1 MPETGGD
8 ILPRLKRAPNEK
20 ELETLRRIF
29 IKAETDIINEIGRLR
44 SMGNVDYHAV
54 AALNRVQATLKQME
68 SDCWEYVPKMIE
80 KQFYVRVPEARRI
93 AEPVEKHTAGYANAE
108 ALTAAQHNIMD
119 NLSMNLMGEIT
130 EAEGV
135 VMSTL
140 KNALIGRTENDI
152 FRRMGLIAVSRME
165 ATGRGTAANINELV
179 NTLLKEGVT
188 AFTDKAGRNWGLHTY
203 CNMVCRTTSR
213 QAEVLAVL
221 TADESQDLYEI
232 SSHGTTCEICAPLEG
247 RVYSRSG
254 TDSDFPPLAAA
265 FGKIDKNGSDDLTNT
280 WLNIHPN
287 CLHVLKPWTAFGR
300 TDEEIQKIKDFSSFK
315 KNPPTRDPRT
325 DKQIEAYRNKEKARA
340 KWLADYKQWE
350 RYKMALGDGV
360 PETFETFRKHK
371 LADDEKYKL
380 WRLDYKRQS
389 DLQNNPEK
397 ALPFAINATAAN
409 EKFTKYFFQ
418 PENINGYAKG
428 RAFTSRLGYNI
439 NNWEEMKDEILLAA
453 GKYPAKYRNSDK
465 YGDRYSQLVILQGKK
480 RTPANVLLA
489 WNVTPEGKT
498 YLTTAYMEEI

>member
-20 ELETLRRIF
+20 ELEALRRIF

-54 AALNRVQATLKQME
+54 AALNCVQATLKQME

-93 AEPVEKHTAGYANAE
+93 AKPVEKHTAGYANAE

-254 TDSDFPPLAAA
+254 TDPDFPPLAAA

-287 CLHVLKPWTAFGR
+287 CLHVLKPWTTFGR
-300 TDEEIQKIKDFSSFK
+300 TDEEIQKKKDFSSFK

-350 RYKMALGDGV
+350 KYRIALGDDV
-360 PETFETFRKHK
+360 PKTFEIFRKYK
-371 LADDEKYKL
+371 QTDSNKYK
-380 WRLDYKRQS
+380 RLEYLYRNRDNILTNAIGQKIIEVKQTRINIKSFPGGVTQVTNSKGGITRNYYGSDGIQIKQISNNGHGHKKEEAFGLNGEHAHDY
-389 DLQNNPEK
+389 
-397 ALPFAINATAAN
+397 IYN
-409 EKFTKYFFQ
+409 EKGELIERRLRELNSRERE
-418 PENINGYAKG
+418 ENQ
-428 RAFTSRLGYNI
+428 
-439 NNWEEMKDEILLAA
+439 DIL
-453 GKYPAKYRNSDK
+453 
-465 YGDRYSQLVILQGKK
+465 
-480 RTPANVLLA
+480 
-489 WNVTPEGKT
+489 
-498 YLTTAYMEEI
+498 